1 MKKIGKKEIREL
13 VRESLLSASGT
24 SSGGKERKS
33 EIKQFSE
40 SKSGQVVKSEGKKMQ
55 SCAESIRKVSED
67 QTGDMRETLQRIAE
81 FVNKTGSCLSEMG
94 SLSEG
99 SSMVEG
105 LPTLSELKQ
114 LHKDVANLEK

>member
-1 MKKIGKKEIREL
+1 MKKFGKKEIREL

-55 SCAESIRKVSED
+55 SCAESIRKVAED
-67 QTGDMRETLQRIAE
+67 QTGDMRETLDRIAE
-81 FVNKTGSCLSEMG
+81 FINKTGASLSEMG
-94 SLSEG
+94 TLSEG

-114 LHKDVANLEK
+114 LHKDIAKLEK

>member
-1 MKKIGKKEIREL
+1 MKKFGKKEIREL

-40 SKSGQVVKSEGKKMQ
+40 SKSGQVVKSEGKKIQ
-55 SCAESIRKVSED
+55 SCAEAIRKVSED
-67 QTGDMRETLQRIAE
+67 QTGTMRETLDRIAE
-81 FVNKTGSCLSEMG
+81 FINKTGASLSEMG
-94 SLSEG
+94 TLSEG

>member
-1 MKKIGKKEIREL
+1 MKKFGKKEIREL

-55 SCAESIRKVSED
+55 SCAESIRKVAED